1 MKGGVIVTFVTRET
15 GKVQKAILR
24 NADQT
29 ALLKAQGRAFLR
41 LVDDDLEPL
50 KDAVGKR
57 LISIK
62 PLNILKTI
70 GFID

>member
-29 ALLKAQGRAFLR
+29 ASLKAQGRAFLR